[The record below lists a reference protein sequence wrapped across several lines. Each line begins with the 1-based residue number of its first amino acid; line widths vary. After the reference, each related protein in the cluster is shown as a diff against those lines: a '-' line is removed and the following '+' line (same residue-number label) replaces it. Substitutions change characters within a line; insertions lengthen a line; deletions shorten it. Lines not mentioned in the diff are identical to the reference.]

1 MDCQFLLAPTPS
13 PCPENI
19 VTKLSSQYGNESFE
33 HNWVEVTLARIL
45 WLDYPLYFGS
55 NDFIILLIMR
65 PLNSIWKEV
74 VVVDVGKTKNK
85 NTPSVHRMSRPTM
98 GALYCL

>member
-1 MDCQFLLAPTPS
+1 M
-13 PCPENI
+13 
-19 VTKLSSQYGNESFE
+19 
-33 HNWVEVTLARIL
+33 EVTLARIL

-74 VVVDVGKTKNK
+74 VVVDVGKTKN
-85 NTPSVHRMSRPTM
+85 TPSVHCMSRPTM